1 MGRVGNFRP
10 AWLVVPGISDCP
22 ELVPGSQDSTV
33 RTASR
38 CSRSFEFIGLP
49 MSCGALFRTFPR
61 RLISDS
67 RGRIQRGSDIIV
79 CKGIRMHWLKL
90 VLGTQWHFIAIYT

>member
-38 CSRSFEFIGLP
+38 CSRSFEFVGLL
-49 MSCGALFRTFPR
+49 SCGT
-61 RLISDS
+61 
-67 RGRIQRGSDIIV
+67 
-79 CKGIRMHWLKL
+79 
-90 VLGTQWHFIAIYT
+90 